1 MKLLTKFVLTLL
13 ILGVCSCNNHIC
25 LQYQTI
31 SPQISHNKKCFYA
44 GVAQTDI
51 TPPPGL
57 PLAGYS
63 TLSSDSKGFRMRL
76 KARAYYLKP
85 AKGKP
90 VAIVQCDLLSGS
102 RILHHSVSEKIAR
115 QTDISAAGL
124 VIFGSH
130 THTGP
135 GNYFASQFYN
145 DHASNRK
152 GFDPQLFAF
161 LTEQISQ
168 AIINAFQNS
177 CPARIATGLTHV
189 EFATRNRSLPAYLN
203 NSSINNINDMDRFHA
218 INPNYYMIRIDMQT
232 DNGSFKPAGVISFFS
247 IHPNIRP
254 QNLDCLYSG
263 DILGVAEI
271 SLAQSIY
278 RKYQIEHMPIHAIIN
293 MTHGD
298 NNPNLHENIPE
309 NFLSA
314 RQLGQKIAKQALELY
329 QQLSKSLK
337 AECHVAFRARDINL
351 LETNRL
357 NGIQLCRP
365 AIGCPVLGGAR
376 GKGSFLQYIPP
387 FAPGWPK
394 KWFTG
399 SCQGEKRKVL
409 GPFHGLLFSKTSYPH
424 QLLAQIIFIDNM
436 ILLPLPL
443 EITCEAGKRMSN
455 HVQLVAHQMGLSQ
468 VHHVLPCSCAN
479 GYWGYVTTIE
489 EYQMQYYEGGHTLYG
504 PNTRKFLSEIH
515 GTLLKD
521 LNHSGSD
528 IDLMSNC
535 SYEMNAYN
543 YYPTFARSH
552 IQFSELR
559 SPAYV
564 SESQASYWK
573 FQLSGPMPS
582 QIKWHQPLI
591 RIAHKVQ
598 HSDWEPLTIE
608 KIPVND
614 QGYDLA
620 FIMLDKNCTDGVT
633 TYEIRWYHPQT
644 NANTLYRFEIMGN
657 KNVPTLYS
665 SVFTGE

>member
-1 MKLLTKFVLTLL
+1 MKLSKMCVLMIL
-13 ILGVCSCNNHIC
+13 IIGVCSCSKYIR

-31 SPQISHNKKCFYA
+31 SPQSSHNKKCFYA

-63 TLSSDSKGFRMRL
+63 ALSADSKGFRMRL

-90 VAIVQCDLLSGS
+90 MAIVQCDLLSGS

-115 QTDISAAGL
+115 KTDISAAGL

-135 GNYFASQFYN
+135 GNYFASKFYN

-168 AIINAFQNS
+168 AIIHAYQNS
-177 CPARIATGLTHV
+177 CPARIATGLTQID
-189 EFATRNRSLPAYLN
+189 FAARNRSFPAYLN
-203 NSSINNINDMDRFHA
+203 NSSINKSQQTNRFHA
-218 INPNYYMIRIDMQT
+218 INTNYYMIRIDTQAS
-232 DNGSFKPAGVISFFS
+232 NENFKPAGVISFFS

-263 DILGVAEI
+263 DILGFAQI
-271 SLAQSIY
+271 SLAQSIF
-278 RKYQIEHMPIHAIIN
+278 RTYQSDHMPIIAVIN

-298 NNPNLHENIPE
+298 NNPNLPENVPE

-314 RQLGQKIAKQALELY
+314 RQLGQKIAKQAMKLY
-329 QQLSKSLK
+329 QQLSASLK
-337 AECHVAFRARDINL
+337 ADCHIAFRARDLDLLKTNTIND
-351 LETNRL
+351 
-357 NGIQLCRP
+357 IQLCRP

-394 KWFTG
+394 TWFTG

-409 GPFHGLLFSKTSYPH
+409 GPLHGLLFSKYCYPH
-424 QLLAQIIFIDNM
+424 HLLAQIMIIDNM

-455 HVQLVAHQMGLSQ
+455 HIQLLAQQMGLS
-468 VHHVLPCSCAN
+468 HIRYVLPGSCAN
-479 GYWGYVTTIE
+479 GYWGYVTTKE

-504 PNTRKFLSEIH
+504 PNTRKFMSEVH
-515 GTLLKD
+515 GDLLKK
-521 LNHSGSD
+521 LIRSGSKG
-528 IDLMSNC
+528 DLISNC
-535 SYEMNAYN
+535 SYEMNAN
-543 YYPTFARSH
+543 SYYTQATMSAL
-552 IQFSELR
+552 QFSQLR
-559 SPAYV
+559 SPVYV
-564 SESQASYWK
+564 SDAQPPYWS
-573 FQLSGPMPS
+573 FQLNGSMPS
-582 QIKWHQPLI
+582 QIKWHHPLF
-591 RIAHKVQ
+591 RIAQKLQ
-598 HSDWEPLTIE
+598 HSEWEPLVVD
-608 KIPVND
+608 KIPVDD

-620 FIMLDKNCTDGVT
+620 IIMLDKNATDGA
-633 TYEIRWYHPQT
+633 TYEIRWYYPQT
-644 NANTLYRFEIMGN
+644 NADTLYRFEVSGN
-657 KNVPTLYS
+657 NNMPVFYS